1 MNASTDW
8 QESIAPDEEAR
19 FTAYAEELVA
29 LQARNAT
36 RGKRQRAL
44 HNKGMPGIRASFEVL
59 PDLPEIA
66 RVGLFA
72 TPATYQ
78 AWVRYSN
85 GASAHQ
91 SDRKPDIRGIAIKL
105 AGVGGR
111 KLIPGMEE
119 ETTQDFLLIRS
130 PATPV
135 RNVDEFLALVR
146 ASTSPLTG
154 VPRLIAKIGLRRL
167 IGIAR
172 NAGKSLGPIPS
183 LATTP
188 FYSALPVQF
197 GAHAIH
203 YALQPLTPADAGAT
217 PGRGADYLGEELAAR
232 LAKGP
237 VQYDFRIQF
246 YVNDSVT
253 PIEDASVEW
262 QERDA
267 PFITVARL
275 RLPQQD
281 VNSAEG
287 KALAEWIE
295 TLSFDPW
302 HTQVE
307 FRPLGNM
314 MRARNVAYRLSTQA
328 RGAAKEP
335 AA

>member
-8 QESIAPDEEAR
+8 REVVAPDEEAR
-19 FTAYAEELVA
+19 FTAYAQELVA
-29 LQARNAT
+29 LQQRNAT
-36 RGKRQRAL
+36 RGKRHRAL
-44 HNKGMPGIRASFEVL
+44 HAKGMPGVRARFEVL

-72 TPATYQ
+72 TPATYDG
-78 AWVRYSN
+78 WVRYSN
-85 GASAHQ
+85 GSGAHQ
-91 SDRKPDIRGIAIKL
+91 NDRKPDIRGIALKL

-111 KLIPGMEE
+111 KLIPGMED

-135 RNVDEFLALVR
+135 RDVDEFLALVR

-154 VPRLIAKIGLRRL
+154 VPKLIWRLGLSRVAAIAKS
-167 IGIAR
+167 A
-172 NAGKSLGPIPS
+172 KQSLAPVPS

-197 GAHAIH
+197 GKHAIH
-203 YALQPLTPADAGAT
+203 YALRPLVADAPGAR
-217 PGRGADYLGEELAAR
+217 PGGDPDYLGRELADR
-232 LAKGP
+232 LRQGA
-237 VQYDFRIQF
+237 VQYDFQIQF
-246 YVNDSVT
+246 YVNDTLT
-253 PIEDASVEW
+253 PIEDASVVW
-262 QERDA
+262 QEQNA

-275 RLPQQD
+275 TLPCQD
-281 VNSAEG
+281 VDSAEG
-287 KALAEWIE
+287 RELAAWIE

-302 HTQVE
+302 HTQAE

-314 MRARNVAYRLSTQA
+314 MRARNVAYRYSTQA
-328 RGAAKEP
+328 RGAAQEP